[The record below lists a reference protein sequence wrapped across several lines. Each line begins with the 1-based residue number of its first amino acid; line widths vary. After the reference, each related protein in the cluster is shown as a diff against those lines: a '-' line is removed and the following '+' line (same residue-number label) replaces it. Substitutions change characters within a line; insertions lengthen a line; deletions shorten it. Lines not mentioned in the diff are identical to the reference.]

1 MLLVINHYPKRSAHP
16 LQCFIQK
23 KNNLVRLMIELSV
36 RWELY
41 LGVWNAQRV
50 IEPSFVQA
58 ITTLTRPHG
67 YGRV

>member
-16 LQCFIQK
+16 LQCFMQK
-23 KNNLVRLMIELSV
+23 KNSLARLMIEMPV

-41 LGVWNAQRV
+41 VGVSNAQTV
-50 IEPSFVQA
+50 IEPSLVQA